1 VILVIDTAT
10 SQAVVGLGESS
21 GGHDGPDAPAG
32 GIAVR
37 TWPVRH
43 QHGET
48 LLPTLTAFLAEQ
60 GATLADLRGI
70 VVGTGPGAFTG
81 LRVGL
86 ATAKG
91 LAHGLGLPIVGVST
105 AEALLEAARVSGAAG
120 DADAGD
126 ADAGDADA
134 GDADAGDADVGDAA
148 AATSLLLLLPAGPND
163 RVAVRSGQLPEL
175 LPGGDEPTIDVRD
188 RIVAVDLEGRAPADA
203 VARGDAARDGLARAL
218 FRLGAARLAA
228 GEPDDLAGLVPEYV
242 TLPRGIRASSGEVTW
257 SRDHR

>member
-1 VILVIDTAT
+1 MILVIDTAT
-10 SQAVVGLGESS
+10 SQAVVGLGEEVT
-21 GGHDGPDAPAG
+21 GGAAG
-32 GIAVR
+32 RIAAR
-37 TWPVRH
+37 SWPVRH

-48 LLPTLTAFLAEQ
+48 LLPVLTSFLAER
-60 GATLADLRGI
+60 AASLADLRGI

-105 AEALLEAARVSGAAG
+105 AEALIDAARAADEPDSGD
-120 DADAGD
+120 DATRAI
-126 ADAGDADA
+126 
-134 GDADAGDADVGDAA
+134 
-148 AATSLLLLLPAGPND
+148 LLLLPAGPND
-163 RVAVRSGQLPEL
+163 RVAVRPGQPPEL
-175 LPGGDEPTIDVRD
+175 LPGGTEPAIGDD
-188 RIVAVDLEGRAPADA
+188 DQLVAVDLDGRAPAA
-203 VARGDAARDGLARAL
+203 AAARGDAARDGLAAAL
-218 FRLGAARLAA
+218 YRIGGARLAA

>member
-10 SQAVVGLGESS
+10 SQAVVGLGGSS
-21 GGHDGPDAPAG
+21 GGHDGPDGPAG

-48 LLPTLTAFLAEQ
+48 LLATLTAFLTEQ

-105 AEALLEAARVSGAAG
+105 AEALLEAARGSGAAG

-126 ADAGDADA
+126 ADA
-134 GDADAGDADVGDAA
+134 AA
-148 AATSLLLLLPAGPND
+148 SLLLLLPAGPND

-175 LPGGDEPTIDVRD
+175 LPGGEEPAIDGRD

-203 VARGDAARDGLARAL
+203 VARGDAARNGLARAL

>member
-10 SQAVVGLGESS
+10 SEAVVGLGGSP
-21 GGHDGPDAPAG
+21 GGHHGSDGPG

-60 GATLADLRGI
+60 GATLGDLRGI

-105 AEALLEAARVSGAAG
+105 AEALLEAARASGDAG

-134 GDADAGDADVGDAA
+134 GDADAGDAD
-148 AATSLLLLLPAGPND
+148 ATASLLLLLPAGPND

-175 LPGGDEPTIDVRD
+175 LPGGEEPTLDLRD
-188 RIVAVDLEGRAPADA
+188 SIVAVDLEGRAPADA
-203 VARGDAARDGLARAL
+203 VARGDAARNGLARAL

>member
-10 SQAVVGLGESS
+10 SRAVVGLGEAADGADGLS
-21 GGHDGPDAPAG
+21 GGSDGAGWPDRADG
-32 GIAVR
+32 GIAAR

-48 LLPTLTAFLAEQ
+48 LLPTLIAFLAEQ
-60 GATLADLRGI
+60 RASLADLRGI

-81 LRVGL
+81 LRVGM

-91 LAHGLGLPIVGVST
+91 LAHGLGLPIVGIST
-105 AEALLEAARVSGAAG
+105 AEALLDSARAS
-120 DADAGD
+120 
-126 ADAGDADA
+126 
-134 GDADAGDADVGDAA
+134 DV
-148 AATSLLLLLPAGPND
+148 ATRASDRPGVDNTLLLLLPAGPND
-163 RVAVRSGQLPEL
+163 RVAVRSGRSPEL
-175 LPGGDEPTIDVRD
+175 LPGGQEPPIGPKD
-188 RIVAVDLEGRAPADA
+188 RLVAVDLEGRAPADA
-203 VARGDAARDGLARAL
+203 VARGDAACDGLARAL

-242 TLPRGIRASSGEVTW
+242 TLPRGIRASRGEVAW